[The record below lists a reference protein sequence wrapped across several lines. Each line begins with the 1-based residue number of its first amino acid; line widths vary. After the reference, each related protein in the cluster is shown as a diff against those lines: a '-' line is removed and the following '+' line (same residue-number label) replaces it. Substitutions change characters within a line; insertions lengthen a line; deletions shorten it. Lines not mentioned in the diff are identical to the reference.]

1 MKHLYKARDGTAMKW
16 LVSFSLVVFLA
27 ILFVSYGYAALNTKM
42 SISGEAYVRVES
54 DIRVTNLKLT
64 SISSGG
70 YETYNSKYF
79 KDTTKVFVTLPANGS
94 AIYEVEVTN
103 KSTDEYF
110 LKSLTSNVIYEI
122 MDSKVYDIFPGKS
135 TKKFRIKITNPES
148 TSKNITFILVYQFQ
162 KDGMP
167 TIALANLPAWNT
179 KGDDYA
185 VSPTYNAGPSG
196 GSVSCKSNLNTNLAN
211 VTNLKNL
218 TTTGVHNITCTVT
231 SNTGKTAS
239 VTKST
244 KITYDPYVVKNM
256 VTNNSFESSLTG
268 WTGKGEISSTVYHS
282 GKKSFYVNDVD
293 TINGVWIYQTLNAPA
308 GHKMFASVYS
318 RYTKGTYGGT
328 LGFTNNGADGVA
340 AKLSKAYP
348 NQWYYNSFVLTM
360 PSKRTTFQIGSSI
373 ADTGTIYLDDILVF
387 DLTAIFGAGL
397 EPDINWC
404 NKHVKYFSGTTT
416 IYK

>member
-1 MKHLYKARDGTAMKW
+1 MNRKQKIVVSIFSILAM
-16 LVSFSLVVFLA
+16 
-27 ILFVSYGYAALNTKM
+27 LFTSYGYAALNTKL
-42 SISGEAYVRVES
+42 SISGEAYVRSEA
-54 DIRVTNLKLT
+54 DIRITDMKLS
-64 SISSGG
+64 SITSGG
-70 YETYNSKYF
+70 YETYNSKYS
-79 KDTTKVFVTLPANGS
+79 KYTNNMFVTLPASGS

-110 LKSLTSNVIYEI
+110 LKSITSNISYEI
-122 MDSKVYDIFPGKS
+122 MDSKIYDVFQGNSI
-135 TKKFRIKITNPES
+135 KKFRIKITNQEK
-148 TSKNITFILVYQFQ
+148 TSKSITLALTYQFQ
-162 KDGMP
+162 KDVKP
-167 TIALANLPAWNT
+167 TITLANLPAWNT
-179 KGDDYA
+179 KGDAYA

-211 VTNLKNL
+211 VTNLKDL
-218 TTTGVHNITCTVT
+218 TTTGTHNITCTVK

-244 KITYDPYVVKNM
+244 KITYDLYTIKNM
-256 VTNNSFESSLTG
+256 ITNNSFESSLTG
-268 WTGKGEISSTVYHS
+268 WTGSGEISSTVYHS

-318 RYTKGTYGGT
+318 RYVKGTYGGT
-328 LGFTNNGADGVA
+328 LGFTNSGADGVA

-404 NKHVKYFSGTTT
+404 NRHIKYFAGTTT
-416 IYK
+416 VYK